1 MKRLLLLFVLPLMT
15 TAVLAQSSSNN
26 SSSGFDGTVSKL
38 AGDAAKG
45 FVQPVVTGFGA
56 DLNGGWFHKA
66 PTAEMYGFDFE
77 FGVVAMGSF
86 ISDNDRTFSA
96 SSAFQFSGGYYSGDA
111 LDNPSGE
118 KSQAELIAENI
129 PNWYNP
135 LTPHQQIIDKIAATQ
150 FQVGI
155 SGPTIVGSKSDT
167 MKVTIPGQDI
177 NLGNNQTYHIND
189 NTQTLDGVTGVL
201 DGAST
206 VPLAAPQLSI
216 GTLVGTQLTFRW
228 LPQIDAGSDIGK
240 IKYFGFGI
248 QHNPGLWFANPLPV
262 DVAVS
267 FFTQDLKI
275 GSIFETKTT
284 AFGINASKRFGPG
297 AINITPYAGFMI
309 ESSKMTVTYA
319 YTYTVNPNLPP
330 VSDQISFE
338 LEGANKTR
346 LTLGVSIKLLFL
358 NINADYNLGSQN
370 SATAGLMF
378 II

>member
-1 MKRLLLLFVLPLMT
+1 MKKLLLVLGLLLATMTLF
-15 TAVLAQSSSNN
+15 AQSSSDN
-26 SSSGFDGTVSKL
+26 SSGFEGTVSKL

-66 PTAEMYGFDFE
+66 PSATMAGFDLE
-77 FGVVAMGSF
+77 FGVVAMGAF
-86 ISDNDRTFSA
+86 TTDNDKTFSA
-96 SSAFQFSGGYYSGDA
+96 NGAFQFSGGYYSGD
-111 LDNPSGE
+111 LLNNPQGI

-129 PNWYNP
+129 PNWNNP
-135 LTPHQQIIDKIAATQ
+135 LTPHQQIINKIAATQ

-167 MKVTIPGQDI
+167 VKVSIPGQDI
-177 NLGNNQTYHIND
+177 DLGNNQTYHIQD
-189 NTQTLDGVTGVL
+189 NTQTINGATGVL
-201 DGAST
+201 DGRSII
-206 VPLAAPQLSI
+206 PLAAPQLSI
-216 GTLVGTQLTFRW
+216 GTLVGTQLTVRW
-228 LPQIDAGSDIGK
+228 LPQIDAGSNIGK

-248 QHNPGLWFANPLPV
+248 QHNPGMWFPTPLPV
-262 DVAVS
+262 DLAAS

-275 GSIFETKTT
+275 GSVFDTKTT
-284 AFGINASKRFGPG
+284 AYGINVSKRFGPG
-297 AINITPYAGFMI
+297 AVNITPYAGFMI

-319 YTYTVNPNLPP
+319 YTYTADPNLPP
-330 VSDQISFE
+330 ISDQINFE
-338 LEGANKTR
+338 VDGANKTR

-358 NINADYNLGSQN
+358 NINADYNLGTQN